1 MSLSLEGLTLRRAG
15 VAIAITL
22 SLSACA
28 STAYRETHQINDLTI
43 VFLDARS
50 LAEAYRLRSGRPASH
65 VTIRAHSPVFH
76 RVTAFYDHETKTIY
90 CQKWDFQNCGHELH
104 HAVLG
109 RFHAEHP

>member
-1 MSLSLEGLTLRRAG
+1 MRTAG

-22 SLSACA
+22 LLSACA
-28 STAYRETHQINDLTI
+28 TTAYRETHQINDLTI

-50 LAEAYRLRSGRPASH
+50 LAEAYRLRSGRSASD
-65 VTIRAHSPVFH
+65 VTMRAQSLVIH

-104 HAVLG
+104 HAALG
-109 RFHAEHP
+109 KFHAEHP